1 MRYLVARTVKMISV
15 SWKDFESNVPELA
28 EFGRERLHGQVSYFA
43 TIRKNN
49 LPRLHPV
56 TPIIGEGHLYLFME
70 PTSPKQHD
78 LIRGSAYVLH
88 SSVADNDG
96 SNGEFQLTGYADR
109 VRDARPRQQAVAL
122 APYEPEAHHI
132 LFELGILEALSTV
145 YRDDAPVRARWKA
158 SAP

>member
-1 MRYLVARTVKMISV
+1 MISV
-15 SWKDFESNVPELA
+15 SWKDLESNVPELA
-28 EFGRERLHGQVSYFA
+28 EFGRDRLHGQVSYFA

-70 PTSPKQHD
+70 PTSPKRHD

-96 SNGEFQLTGYADR
+96 SNGEFQLTGFAKLIGDKA
-109 VRDARPRQQAVAL
+109 VWQQAAAL
-122 APYEPEAHHI
+122 ADFDFEFEIEVHHI
-132 LFELGILEALSTV
+132 LFELGIVEAFSTV
-145 YRDDAPVRARWKA
+145 YRDEGPERIRWKV
-158 SAP
+158 PTP